1 LKRVFKTSARPVD
14 LHLSTR
20 SPLNTTLITRPIC
33 HTIWALTQH
42 SAEPGLAAALK
53 RKPTVARYTLYF
65 RRLQA
70 ACFDNE
76 SGPYGEARRYH
87 VIIMCDNFP
96 ENAGS
101 KGENMIRKSL
111 KKRKLLS
118 VSFPKRLVLGQ
129 VVPHM
134 AAQSLP

>member
-1 LKRVFKTSARPVD
+1 MRVVEQPSPGTEDACARRADSAWPVVHPPRPYGSSHF
-14 LHLSTR
+14 LF
-20 SPLNTTLITRPIC
+20 
-33 HTIWALTQH
+33 
-42 SAEPGLAAALK
+42 GLAGALK
-53 RKPTVARYTLYF
+53 RKPTVARYTHYF
-65 RRLQA
+65 RYLQV

-87 VIIMCDNFP
+87 VIVMCDNFP

-101 KGENMIRKSL
+101 KGENMISKSL

-118 VSFPKRLVLGQ
+118 VSFPKRRVLGQ
-129 VVPHM
+129 VIPYM